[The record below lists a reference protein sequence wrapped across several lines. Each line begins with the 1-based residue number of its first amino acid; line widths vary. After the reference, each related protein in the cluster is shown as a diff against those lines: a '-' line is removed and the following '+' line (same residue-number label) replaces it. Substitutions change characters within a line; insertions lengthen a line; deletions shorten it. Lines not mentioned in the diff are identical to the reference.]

1 MMWGFNTQ
9 LAKCKRER
17 EFSSLNM
24 FILCSVSY
32 FYSFFY
38 NFVTSTYNTYLLDL
52 SSPKARQECLSKQL
66 LEPLVKTSRIGTVVK
81 VNSTLIQND
90 YILRAIFIAKMRA
103 YFGKYI
109 LMNISQNLRISSQL
123 VDQCESAPVKMT
135 AKSRCSFQMSCGVGT
150 QTQRR
155 RQHQR

>member
-9 LAKCKRER
+9 LAKCKRVL
-17 EFSSLNM
+17 FSKYVLSM
-24 FILCSVSY
+24 LCVL
-32 FYSFFY
+32 FLQLFY

-52 SSPKARQECLSKQL
+52 SSPKARQECHSKQL

-81 VNSTLIQND
+81 VISTLIQND

>member
-1 MMWGFNTQ
+1 M
-9 LAKCKRER
+9 
-17 EFSSLNM
+17 
-24 FILCSVSY
+24 
-32 FYSFFY
+32 
-38 NFVTSTYNTYLLDL
+38 
-52 SSPKARQECLSKQL
+52 
-66 LEPLVKTSRIGTVVK
+66 KTSRIGTVVK
-81 VNSTLIQND
+81 VISTLIQND
-90 YILRAIFIAKMRA
+90 YILRAIFIARMRA

>member
-9 LAKCKRER
+9 LAKCKRVL
-17 EFSSLNM
+17 FSKYVLSM
-24 FILCSVSY
+24 LCVL
-32 FYSFFY
+32 FLQLFY
-38 NFVTSTYNTYLLDL
+38 NFVTSTYNTYLPDL
-52 SSPKARQECLSKQL
+52 SSPKARQECHSKQL

-81 VNSTLIQND
+81 VISTLIQND
-90 YILRAIFIAKMRA
+90 YILRAIFIAEMRA
-103 YFGKYI
+103 YFGKYTYEFH
-109 LMNISQNLRISSQL
+109 LNQQTS
-123 VDQCESAPVKMT
+123 VKTESAPVKMT

>member
-1 MMWGFNTQ
+1 MSQQVATWTTCENKSNWHSGQSHYSM
-9 LAKCKRER
+9 
-17 EFSSLNM
+17 
-24 FILCSVSY
+24 Y
-32 FYSFFY
+32 F
-38 NFVTSTYNTYLLDL
+38 DW
-52 SSPKARQECLSKQL
+52 
-66 LEPLVKTSRIGTVVK
+66 
-81 VNSTLIQND
+81 ND
-90 YILRAIFIAKMRA
+90 YILRAIFIARMRA

-155 RQHQR
+155 RQHQRWGFMEITGNGGENEWVVAWQQYSLLSKAAQLVAHKGWAASYITIVVWFL